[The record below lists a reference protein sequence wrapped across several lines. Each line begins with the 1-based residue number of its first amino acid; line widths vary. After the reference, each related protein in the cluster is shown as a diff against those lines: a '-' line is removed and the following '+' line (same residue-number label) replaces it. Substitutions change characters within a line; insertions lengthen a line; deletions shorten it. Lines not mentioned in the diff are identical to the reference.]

1 MSRSVTDESKKL
13 WATLSFSCLLGWA
26 LNLAVLYQIPIWA
39 CRLNNVIG
47 YTCGG
52 DVNLAW
58 GMGVAAIAMILT
70 SLTWFGLHAIAIGK
84 PPRVR
89 GLTFLLAVMVACLPY
104 LHVVWIIGVRIGHPT
119 TELFHPDFDRST
131 ALLRLRD
138 AKIALAVQMLIWPV
152 LPLIASLRLPARN

>member
-26 LNLAVLYQIPIWA
+26 LNLAVLYQIPIWS

-84 PPRVR
+84 PHGVR
-89 GLTFLLAVMVACLPY
+89 ALTIIFAVMVACLPY
-104 LHVVWIIGVRIGHPT
+104 LYVVWIIGVRIDHPT
-119 TELFHPDFDRST
+119 TVAVHPDFGRPGSM
-131 ALLRLRD
+131 LVLRE
-138 AKIALAVQMLIWPV
+138 AKMALAVQMLVWPL
-152 LPLIASLRLPARN
+152 LPLVRALTLSRRS